1 MTNQDPGADRSG
13 ARPIPPPAE
22 AIPADPKA
30 VDLRG
35 DILVVGA
42 GLVGMTMAIALAR
55 AGADVVL
62 VDRAP
67 LDLQQR
73 PDFDGRASAIA
84 QANVRYLTSL
94 GVWQRLP
101 PTAPIREIRVSDGGS
116 PFFLHYDSRALAG
129 ELSGELSGELAG
141 KPAGAPAAAE
151 PLGRMVEN
159 RHLRL
164 ALAGTVA
171 DLPGIR
177 LIAPAQATALRPA
190 QAGGSHVDLDLA
202 DGRRLRARLCVAADG
217 RASALRDM
225 AGIDVQGWSYPQAG
239 IVCTV
244 RHSLPHDG
252 IAQERFLPSGPF
264 AILPLTDAE
273 DSGGDMAAELPRHR
287 ASIVWTERQEAVPA
301 IMALDDAA
309 FAGEVARR
317 FGDYLGPLRLE
328 GPRWSYPLSFQLA
341 RRLVAPRLALIGD
354 AAHNIHPIAGQGL
367 NLGLRDIDRLA
378 AEVAQPL
385 RLGLDPGAPAVLQRY
400 AAGRRFDT
408 VLMGVVTDGLNRLFS
423 NGDPGLRL
431 LRGLGLSTVDRLPPL
446 KRLLMRHAMGDLVLG
461 LGR

>member
-1 MTNQDPGADRSG
+1 MQPLTAAAPAPAPAGPGD
-13 ARPIPPPAE
+13 I
-22 AIPADPKA
+22 
-30 VDLRG
+30 DLRA
-35 DILVVGA
+35 DIVVVGA
-42 GLVGMTMAIALAR
+42 GLVGMTMAVALAQ
-55 AGADVVL
+55 AGAEVAL
-62 VDRAP
+62 VDRVAP
-67 LDLQQR
+67 GLQQL

-84 QANVRYLTSL
+84 QANVRYLSAL
-94 GVWQRLP
+94 QVWQRLP
-101 PTAPIREIRVSDGGS
+101 DTAPIREIRVSDGGS

-129 ELSGELSGELAG
+129 ASAD
-141 KPAGAPAAAE
+141 PE

-159 RHLRL
+159 RHLRM
-164 ALAGTVA
+164 ALAGAVA
-171 DLPGIR
+171 ALPGIR
-177 LIAPAQATALRPA
+177 LIAPVRVTAMLPG
-190 QAGGSHVDLDLA
+190 QAGGSHVDLALA
-202 DGRRLRARLCVAADG
+202 DGRWLRARLCIAADG
-217 RASALRDM
+217 RASALREM
-225 AGIDVQGWSYPQAG
+225 AGIEVQGWSYPQSG

-264 AILPLTDAE
+264 AILPLTDAA
-273 DSGGDMAAELPRHR
+273 DDGAAGAMPRHR
-287 ASIVWTERQEAVPA
+287 ASIVWTERQDAVPA
-301 IMALDDAA
+301 MMALDEAA

-341 RRLVAPRLALIGD
+341 RQLVAPRLALVGD
-354 AAHNIHPIAGQGL
+354 AAHGIHPIAGQGL
-367 NLGLRDIDRLA
+367 NLGLRDIARLA

-385 RLGLDPGAPAVLQRY
+385 RLGLDPGAPAILQRY

-431 LRGLGLSTVDRLPPL
+431 LRGLGLSTVNRLPPL
-446 KRLLMRHAMGDLVLG
+446 KRVLMRHAMGDLVLG

>member
-1 MTNQDPGADRSG
+1 MQHAAEADPGT
-13 ARPIPPPAE
+13 
-22 AIPADPKA
+22 ADPQGI
-30 VDLRG
+30 DLRA
-35 DILVVGA
+35 DIVVVGA
-42 GLVGMTMAIALAR
+42 GLVGMTMAIALAQ
-55 AGADVVL
+55 AGAEVVL

-67 LDLQQR
+67 PDLQLQ
-73 PDFDGRASAIA
+73 PAFDGRASAIA
-84 QANVRYLTSL
+84 QANVRYLSAL
-94 GVWQRLP
+94 QVWQRLP
-101 PTAPIREIRVSDGGS
+101 DTAAIREIRVSDGGS
-116 PFFLHYDSRALAG
+116 PFFLHYDSRTLA
-129 ELSGELSGELAG
+129 AG
-141 KPAGAPAAAE
+141 QAGTAATAE

-164 ALAGTVA
+164 ALAGA
-171 DLPGIR
+171 AAAQPGIR
-177 LIAPAQATALRPA
+177 MLAPARVTSLQAG
-190 QAGGSHVDLDLA
+190 QAGGSHVDLGLA
-202 DGRRLRARLCVAADG
+202 DGRLLRARLCVAADG
-217 RASALRDM
+217 RGSALRDL
-225 AGIDVQGWSYPQAG
+225 AAIEVQGWSYPQAG

-264 AILPLTDAE
+264 AILPLTDA
-273 DSGGDMAAELPRHR
+273 DFAAGDADAGGDGPRHR

-301 IMALDDAA
+301 IMALDAAA

-341 RRLVAPRLALIGD
+341 RRLTAPRLALIGD
-354 AAHNIHPIAGQGL
+354 AAHAIHPIAGQGL
-367 NLGLRDIDRLA
+367 NLGLRDVQRLA
-378 AEVAQPL
+378 AEVAAPM
-385 RLGLDPGAPAVLQRY
+385 RLGLDPGAPQVLQLY

-408 VLMGVVTDGLNRLFS
+408 VLMGLVTDGLNRLFS